1 MNDGRLSTEIEESFG
16 ELLCALL
23 ITQISKH
30 DLRDFWTFWE
40 ISNFLLT
47 NRRAVVTMGLYT
59 IGGYSMNR
67 DKKDVLLRLRRI
79 EGQLRGL
86 QRMVD
91 GGVPCADIL
100 TQVAAVTAAI
110 KKVGIVMVKT
120 YMEECL
126 SKTQKDSGIKRG
138 EALEDFQRAVSRYIN
153 WA

>member
-1 MNDGRLSTEIEESFG
+1 M
-16 ELLCALL
+16 
-23 ITQISKH
+23 
-30 DLRDFWTFWE
+30 
-40 ISNFLLT
+40 
-47 NRRAVVTMGLYT
+47 
-59 IGGYSMNR
+59 GGYSMER
-67 DKKDVLLRLRRI
+67 EKKDILLRLKRI

-91 GGVPCADIL
+91 VGVPCADIL

-126 SKTQKDSGIKRG
+126 DRTQKEPGGKRK
-138 EALEDFQRAVSRYIN
+138 EALIDFQKAVSRYID